1 MAGTN
6 RMLEGLKRNGESRG
20 VVMNFL
26 ATQGLKK
33 TMCNKE
39 RKRVVSLKVYFFF
52 VEVVFFFVEVVFL
65 VEVVFFVVVLFVTVG
80 AGL

>member
-39 RKRVVSLKVYFFF
+39 RKRVVSLKITSS
-52 VEVVFFFVEVVFL
+52 L
-65 VEVVFFVVVLFVTVG
+65 SKLSSS
-80 AGL
+80 LLKLSSSLW

>member
-1 MAGTN
+1 MCFC
-6 RMLEGLKRNGESRG
+6 MPYRG
-20 VVMNFL
+20 KKHWSGDEL
-26 ATQGLKK
+26 PCYTRSEK

-39 RKRVVSLKVYFFF
+39 RKRVVSLKIYFFF

>member
-1 MAGTN
+1 MCFCMPYRVKKHRSGDELPCYT
-6 RMLEGLKRNGESRG
+6 RSE
-20 VVMNFL
+20 
-26 ATQGLKK
+26 K

-39 RKRVVSLKVYFFF
+39 RKRVVSLKIYFFF

>member
-26 ATQGLKK
+26 ATQGLKNHVQQGKK
-33 TMCNKE
+33 TSCISKN
-39 RKRVVSLKVYFFF
+39 YFFF
-52 VEVVFFFVEVVFL
+52 VEVVFFLVEVVF
-65 VEVVFFVVVLFVTVG
+65 FFVVVLFVTVG